1 MVVGAV
7 ALYLIQWRERDQ
19 LVKNYR
25 IKKAKIKTRFQCD
38 CTNSQKKTCKHT
50 LSVYIHFD
58 SFHFTPFASSHTT
71 KPQRSTAQHSTTNR
85 HKPRNRKNAHNKKM
99 CNRHPI
105 WIHSFSH
112 EYLLYTLLV
121 EYELVS
127 VSPA

>member
-7 ALYLIQWRERDQ
+7 ALYLIQWRERERDQ

-25 IKKAKIKTRFQCD
+25 IKKAKIKTQFQCD
-38 CTNSQKKTCKHT
+38 CTNSQKNMQTHT
-50 LSVYIHFD
+50 LCVHSLRFI
-58 SFHFTPFASSHTT
+58 SFYTICQFTHNKA
-71 KPQRSTAQHSTTNR
+71 TAQHSTTNR

-99 CNRHPI
+99 CNRYPI

-112 EYLLYTLLV
+112 EYLLYTLRV

>member
-7 ALYLIQWRERDQ
+7 ALYLIQWRERETNWSKTIESRRQKLKHDFNAIAQ
-19 LVKNYR
+19 TRKKNMQ
-25 IKKAKIKTRFQCD
+25 T
-38 CTNSQKKTCKHT
+38 HT
-50 LSVYIHFD
+50 LCVH
-58 SFHFTPFASSHTT
+58 SFRFISFYTICQFTHNKA
-71 KPQRSTAQHSTTNR
+71 TAQHSTTNR

-112 EYLLYTLLV
+112 EYLLYTLRV